1 MRVVGVYSAE
11 STRRPGNFSVR
22 TCSISA
28 KADDVGEGTAVGTG
42 NSVGED
48 GGCNDSRLGRRP
60 TLGASSDAGEVGDGS
75 SVSSPFAWAAGGT
88 EGVKMVRAT
97 EVPGRLSLRSSSKIA
112 EEVGE
117 GTAVGTGSSVGED
130 GGPGGTVDRRGG
142 DVIRAGGRYVAG
154 EGVGVWILA
163 GGIQLTSS

>member
-1 MRVVGVYSAE
+1 M
-11 STRRPGNFSVR
+11 R

-48 GGCNDSRLGRRP
+48 GGCNDSRLLGRRP
-60 TLGASSDAGEVGDGS
+60 TLGAPSDAGEVGDGS
-75 SVSSPFAWAAGGT
+75 SVSSPFAWAATGGT

-97 EVPGRLSLRSSSKIA
+97 EVPGCLSLRSSSSKTA

-130 GGPGGTVDRRGG
+130 GGPGGTVDWRGG

-154 EGVGVWILA
+154 EGVGVWMLA